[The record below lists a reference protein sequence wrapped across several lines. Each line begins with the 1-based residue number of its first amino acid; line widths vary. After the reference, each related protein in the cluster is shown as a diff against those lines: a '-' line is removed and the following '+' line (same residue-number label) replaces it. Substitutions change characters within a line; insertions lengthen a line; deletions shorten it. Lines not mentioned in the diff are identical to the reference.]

1 METLW
6 EVTLGGKGSFKRVSI
21 PILKSQGTGPESMPG
36 ALGVQLPSP
45 LSYPAKG
52 KSPPTHTHS
61 EACSARF
68 PWEIKVVS
76 GEEKPKAVLNMA
88 FYWGPFYKNV
98 SPRQVVSDLLLSLP
112 SKEDLII
119 LSANRPLKYFFE
131 ARQLSE
137 IKRAERYGQ
146 KKPPFASICF
156 FHEQCFLGAF
166 LGIRDCRVADL
177 GKEGSDSSH

>member
-6 EVTLGGKGSFKRVSI
+6 EVTLGARAVLRESVSQSSSPKGRDPKACLEPLGFSF
-21 PILKSQGTGPESMPG
+21 P
-36 ALGVQLPSP
+36 LPFHTQP
-45 LSYPAKG
+45 CLTFQRKV
-52 KSPPTHTHS
+52 PPHTHTHS

-98 SPRQVVSDLLLSLP
+98 SPRQVVSDLLLSLR

-146 KKPPFASICF
+146 KKPPFISICF
-156 FHEQCFLGAF
+156 FREQCFLGA
-166 LGIRDCRVADL
+166 LCP
-177 GKEGSDSSH
+177 